1 MEIVLGSAVVVIVLL
16 AVGWVTANRQKTTPT
31 HYADGPP
38 PDQIEIAPDIT
49 RITVRAERPRRPP
62 KQWQQVRIQFFAGG
76 DQPAQ
81 QLTFDRWTMEAMRA
95 FEDRLAA
102 AGWQQSGYG
111 SSEQLPE
118 GFDDMQQFTI
128 FTRPQT

>member
-1 MEIVLGSAVVVIVLL
+1 MEIVLGIAGIVVILIAMGLVI
-16 AVGWVTANRQKTTPT
+16 ANQQKTPPT
-31 HYADGPP
+31 HYTDGLP
-38 PDQIEIAPDIT
+38 PDHIEIAPDIT

-62 KQWQQVRIQFFAGG
+62 KQWQRVRIQFFAGEA
-76 DQPAQ
+76 QPAH
-81 QLTFDRWTMEAMRA
+81 QLTFDQWAMEAMRA
-95 FEDRLAA
+95 FEDRLTA

-128 FTRPQT
+128 FTRPSP